1 MQLILVLGAIV
12 LSVTAALGTAT
23 LALSLLLRLMS
34 KLR

>member
-12 LSVTAALGTAT
+12 LGVTVALGTAT